1 MYQTKTTICLR
12 TLFVIDNYVD
22 VLSAIPFIFHEIQI
36 VCNTVIISILC
47 DFMNV
52 SILLD
57 RWIIKIINYE
67 LYAKCRYES

>member
-22 VLSAIPFIFHEIQI
+22 VLSEIPYIFHEIQI
-36 VCNTVIISILC
+36 VCNTVIISIQC

-67 LYAKCRYES
+67 LYAKCRYAS